1 MSARP
6 KTLLTRGNPKILK
19 GASKGYITFIL
30 HLAPASVSG
39 YNVCA
44 MATDGCKLAC
54 LNTAGR
60 GGIPNSKAVTVTARH
75 GEVTVPNVIQAARIA
90 KTVWFFQDR
99 ASFMAQLVKE
109 IAAGI
114 AYAERQGLIPVFRL
128 NGTSDI
134 RWETIPVFHLKDVRG
149 GVVEVDHHANI
160 MEMFPTVQFY
170 DYTKLVNR
178 KALPANY
185 RLTFSLAENN
195 DLAAWASGLNV
206 AAVFKGKLPATF
218 MGRPVIDG
226 DETDLRFL
234 DPTGVVVGLKA
245 KGKAK
250 RDTTGFVRA
259 A

>member
-19 GASKGYITFIL
+19 GTKRGYITFIL

-60 GGIPNSKAVTVTARH
+60 GGIPNSKAVTVIARH

-134 RWETIPVFHLKDVRG
+134 RWEA
-149 GVVEVDHHANI
+149 VEVDGHANI

-195 DLAAWASGLNV
+195 DMAAWASGLNV

-218 MGRPVIDG
+218 MGRSVIDG

-234 DPTGVVVGLKA
+234 DPVGVVVGLKA

>member
-1 MSARP
+1 MTVRP

-19 GASKGYITFIL
+19 GASKGYLTFIL
-30 HLAPASVSG
+30 HLAPADVSG

-44 MATDGCKLAC
+44 GATDGCKLAC

-60 GGIPNSKAVTVTARH
+60 GGIPNAKPVKVQTRH
-75 GEVTVPNVIQAARIA
+75 GEVTVSNVIQAARIA

-99 ASFMAQLVKE
+99 AGFMAQLVKE
-109 IAAGI
+109 IRAGI
-114 AYAERQGLIPVFRL
+114 RYAAKLGLIPVFRL
-128 NGTSDI
+128 NGTSDL
-134 RWETIPVFHLKDVRG
+134 RWETVA
-149 GVVEVDHHANI
+149 VEGASNI
-160 MEMFPTVQFY
+160 MELFPTVQFY
-170 DYTKLVNR
+170 DYTKLANR
-178 KALPANY
+178 KDLPANY

-195 DLAAWASGLNV
+195 DLAAWAAMGRGLNV

-218 MGRPVIDG
+218 MGHRVIDG

-234 DPTGVVVGLKA
+234 DPAGVVIGLKA

-259 A
+259 V

>member
-1 MSARP
+1 
-6 KTLLTRGNPKILK
+6 
-19 GASKGYITFIL
+19 
-30 HLAPASVSG
+30 
-39 YNVCA
+39 
-44 MATDGCKLAC
+44 
-54 LNTAGR
+54 
-60 GGIPNSKAVTVTARH
+60 
-75 GEVTVPNVIQAARIA
+75 
-90 KTVWFFQDR
+90 
-99 ASFMAQLVKE
+99 
-109 IAAGI
+109 
-114 AYAERQGLIPVFRL
+114 VFRL

-134 RWETIPVFHLKDVRG
+134 RWET
-149 GVVEVDHHANI
+149 VEVDGHANI
-160 MEMFPTVQFY
+160 MELFPTVQFY

-178 KALPANY
+178 RALPANY

-234 DPTGVVVGLKA
+234 DPVGIVVGLKA

-250 RDTTGFVRA
+250 KDQTGFVRA